1 MKKGLS
7 FLEYLICGIA
17 FISIAAFVSFVY
29 WLASGS

>member
-7 FLEYLICGIA
+7 FLEYLICGVAFLTIA
-17 FISIAAFVSFVY
+17 VFISFVF

>member
-7 FLEYLICGIA
+7 FLEYLICGVAFLTIAA
-17 FISIAAFVSFVY
+17 FISFVF

>member
-7 FLEYLICGIA
+7 FLEYLICGVVFLTIAA
-17 FISIAAFVSFVY
+17 FISFVF